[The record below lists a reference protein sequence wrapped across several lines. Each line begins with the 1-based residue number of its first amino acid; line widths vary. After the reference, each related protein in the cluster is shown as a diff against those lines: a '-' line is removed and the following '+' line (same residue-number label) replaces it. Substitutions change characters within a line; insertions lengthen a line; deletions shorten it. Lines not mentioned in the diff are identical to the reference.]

1 MASAPSARKVRPV
14 MMKGRS
20 GFTGLQD
27 KAIGEN
33 SHWPRASGRGR
44 RFRPRSPSGC
54 KGNMPENNIH
64 HPEGGLL
71 ARKDKKLSQTQ
82 LAKQLSTS
90 IFVIS
95 RYERGE
101 MKPSIDVVVKLA
113 EVLEVSIDYLV
124 GKVDTALDADTLSK
138 VRAISDLSDDDRSFV
153 LRAMDGLIRD
163 LKKSAGLRHHINGSA
178 QRIPESG
185 YYLQGI
191 FVK

>member
-1 MASAPSARKVRPV
+1 
-14 MMKGRS
+14 
-20 GFTGLQD
+20 
-27 KAIGEN
+27 
-33 SHWPRASGRGR
+33 
-44 RFRPRSPSGC
+44 
-54 KGNMPENNIH
+54 MPENNIH